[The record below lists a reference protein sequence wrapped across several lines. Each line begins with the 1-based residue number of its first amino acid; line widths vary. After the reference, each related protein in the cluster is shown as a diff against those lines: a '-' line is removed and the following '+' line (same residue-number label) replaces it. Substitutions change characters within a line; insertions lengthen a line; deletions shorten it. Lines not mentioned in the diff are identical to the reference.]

1 MRDSFLNIIHGS
13 EAVRLYGDGSAFV
26 ERNRVLVA
34 ADLHLG
40 RSETLQDGGVPVPG
54 VGKEDLARLGHR
66 AETVGADSVV
76 ILGDLLHGPAAL
88 TEGVE
93 SMLKAW
99 VRAVDRPVHLV
110 RGNHDRV
117 SQARIESLGIE
128 VAAAALSVG
137 SLELV
142 HDAAEAPD
150 GRPVIAGHTHPCVRL
165 VDRGERLRLPVFVQ
179 TQAVLTVP
187 AYGTFTGCSVVP
199 RERTTRLYVL
209 VDGDIIPLPGEPQIN
224 EPKIS

>member
-1 MRDSFLNIIHGS
+1 MRDSFVTIIHGAQ
-13 EAVRLYGDGSAFV
+13 AVRLYGDGSALV

-54 VGKEDLARLGHR
+54 VGKEDLARLEYR
-66 AETVGADSVV
+66 AQKVGADSVV
-76 ILGDLLHGPAAL
+76 ILGDLLHGPASL
-88 TEGVE
+88 TAGVE
-93 SMLKAW
+93 SMLKRW

-117 SQARIESLGIE
+117 SAARIESLGIE
-128 VAAAALSVG
+128 VAAGTLSVG
-137 SLELV
+137 SLALV

-150 GRPVIAGHTHPCVRL
+150 CGPVIAGHTHPCVRL
-165 VDRGERLRLPVFVQ
+165 SDRGDRLRLPVFVQ
-179 TQAVLTVP
+179 TQFALTLP

-199 RERTTRLYVL
+199 RERSTRLYVL
-209 VDGDIIPLPGEPQIN
+209 VDGDVIPLPGGTQIN
-224 EPKIS
+224 GSKIG